1 MNARIH
7 RGRSWWRVALRPLRR
22 GLATRLAAA
31 IGMAFVAADATEG
44 AGGRAAWRMKE
55 PLLREY
61 AVLPGDVEAGLEPGT
76 THRVEFGRSLMIQA
90 ASPAALASLAG
101 RHGLRR
107 TRDLEVAAAVF
118 EAASPRE
125 ALEVADALSPD
136 PDAWVVSVSRRR
148 FNAALQSDW
157 AAAPGDPYW
166 DRQWQLDPGQGTT
179 GAGPVSS
186 GMAFRGSWARTR
198 GGGVVISM
206 YDDGADATH
215 PDLRD
220 GFVPGL
226 ARNWFTMA
234 TNCAHSAR
242 AQFHGTATA
251 GLAVARGGNGVGMVG
266 AAPQARWAGQV
277 IFDAA
282 GNLPET
288 EQLARAF
295 GHAADQAWVQNHSWS
310 NADLDFLY
318 ATPVEHVAMSNALH
332 VARGG
337 LGIPM
342 VRSAGNTRTKSWF
355 GARGVGDA
363 NLDAFANAPGA
374 ITVAGLRRDGTVASY
389 SSPGACVLVA
399 AAGGEV
405 SEGSQLF
412 SLDPVGD
419 AGASTVAMGGLELS
433 QYVYG
438 SRMQAG
444 TSFSAPQVTGL
455 VALCLDVQ
463 PGLSVPDLQ
472 RLLAAASRPMDL
484 LDPDLATNSAGLL
497 ISHNVG
503 HGTPDPGL
511 LLRWVAS
518 SRFERPS
525 QRRTVVR
532 VTRSPGLGIPD
543 DGLRVSTAGLATE
556 GSFPACGGAGLH
568 PDGGLGPLPL
578 IDGGSGATSMKA
590 AGACVVLQR
599 GALDYGDLVRIA
611 GQMEAGAAVIV
622 NSEAGNSRA
631 LMLGTDAA
639 RIPAVVVGRNDG
651 NTLRAALASNPSL
664 RVNLQMQSAEVRFVV
679 TNALSVDG
687 VRVRLRA
694 MHPRMGDLRV
704 TLRSPGGTWSVLQRC
719 GTMTSAQKD
728 EWWYSSRRHAFEA
741 SQGTWILAVT
751 DEAPGATGRVAEAE
765 IEVTGLPIVDADAD
779 GLDDAWEVAR
789 LGGMGELGA
798 GDTDADGLPHSVEAW
813 LGTSP
818 TTSDRAF
825 AVRVQ
830 RDAPG
835 MLRLEWPVEPGRR
848 YRMERAGFVGGP
860 WTSLGTHAF
869 SGWTGS
875 WRVPMADGAGWLR
888 AVTE

>member
-1 MNARIH
+1 M
-7 RGRSWWRVALRPLRR
+7 
-22 GLATRLAAA
+22 
-31 IGMAFVAADATEG
+31 MADALDG
-44 AGGRAAWRMKE
+44 AGVRWAWRMKE
-55 PLLREY
+55 PWVREY
-61 AVLPGDVEAGLEPGT
+61 AVVPGEEEAALEPGT
-76 THRVEFGRSLMIQA
+76 THRVAFGRSLMVSA
-90 ASPAALASLAG
+90 ATPDALARMES

-107 TRDLEVAAAVF
+107 TREAGAAAAVF
-118 EAASPRE
+118 EAASARE
-125 ALEVADALSPD
+125 ALEVADALVSD
-136 PDAWVVSVSRRR
+136 PEAGVVSVSRRR

-179 GAGPVSS
+179 GPGPVSS
-186 GMAFRGSWARTR
+186 GMSFRAAWARTR
-198 GGGVVISM
+198 GEGVVVSM

-234 TNCAHSAR
+234 TNCGHSAR
-242 AQFHGTATA
+242 GQFHGTATT
-251 GLAVARGGNGVGMVG
+251 GLVAARGGNGVGMAG
-266 AAPQARWAGQV
+266 AAPGARWTGQV
-277 IFDAA
+277 IFDAS

-288 EQLARAF
+288 EQLARAL
-295 GHAADQAWVQNHSWS
+295 GHATDEAWVQNHSWS

-342 VRSAGNTRTKSWF
+342 VRSAGNTRFKSLF

-389 SSPGACVLVA
+389 STPGACVLVA
-399 AAGGEV
+399 AAGGEA

-419 AGASTVAMGGLELS
+419 AGANTVAMAGWELS

-444 TSFSAPQVTGL
+444 TSFATPQVTGL

-472 RLLAAASRPMDL
+472 RLLAVASRPVDL
-484 LDPDLATNSAGLL
+484 QDPDRATNGAGLVV
-497 ISHNVG
+497 SHNVG

-511 LLRWVAS
+511 LVRWAALPRFARAS
-518 SRFERPS
+518 ERRS
-525 QRRTVVR
+525 VVR
-532 VTRSPGLGIPD
+532 VAWAGGVAIPD
-543 DGLRVSTAGLATE
+543 DGLRVVAAGGAASWS
-556 GSFPACGGAGLH
+556 GPACGGAGLH

-578 IDGGSGATSMKA
+578 VDGGSGTTAMKV

-599 GALDYGDLVRIA
+599 GALDYADLVRVA
-611 GQMEAGAAVIV
+611 GQMEAAAAVLV
-622 NSEAGNSRA
+622 NSEPGNGRA

-651 NTLRAALASNPSL
+651 NALRAALASNPTL
-664 RVNLQMQSAEVRFVV
+664 KATLQLQSAEVRFGI
-679 TNALSVDG
+679 TQALSVDG

-694 MHPRMGDLRV
+694 THPRMGDLRV

-719 GTMTSAQKD
+719 GTMTSAQMD
-728 EWWYSSRRHAFEA
+728 EWWYSSRRHAFE
-741 SQGTWILAVT
+741 SSLGTWTLAVT
-751 DEAPGATGRVAEAE
+751 DEAAGATGRVAEAE
-765 IEVTGLPIVDADAD
+765 IEVTGLPITDADAD
-779 GLDDAWEVAR
+779 GLDDGWEVASF
-789 LGGMGELGA
+789 GGMGETGS
-798 GDTDADGLPHSVEAW
+798 GDPDGDGLTHAVEAW

-818 TTSDRAF
+818 TTSDRPGVAVVRRDGPGV
-825 AVRVQ
+825 VRV
-830 RDAPG
+830 A
-835 MLRLEWPVEPGRR
+835 WPVEPGRR
-848 YRMERAGFVGGP
+848 YRMERAASVGGP
-860 WTSLGTHAF
+860 WSALGTNVYA
-869 SGWTGS
+869 GWTGS
-875 WRVPMADGAGWLR
+875 WRMPTTDGSAWLR
-888 AVTE
+888 WVAE